1 MKSYRIDN
9 WCPARKVARLTLGAA
24 FLLAIGCHTA
34 QGVKQ
39 DTKNALDAT
48 GRGLQNGAK
57 KIDGHE
63 QYDSKNDVKNDVQSR
78 N

>member
-1 MKSYRIDN
+1 MKSFQIDN
-9 WCPARKVARLTLGAA
+9 WCPVRWAARLTLGAV
-24 FLLAIGCHTA
+24 FLLANACHTA

-48 GRGLQNGAK
+48 GRGLQNGAN

-63 QYDSKNDVKNDVQSR
+63 QYDSKNEVKKDVQSR